1 MPDTALLEVAQFE
14 YQILLLYQG
23 TNSENIGL
31 VNNFFGKYSSSDLVT
46 VMVAYTT
53 DDVGFFRL

>member
-1 MPDTALLEVAQFE
+1 MPNTALLEVAQFE

-31 VNNFFGKYSSSDLVT
+31 VNNFFWKMLV
-46 VMVAYTT
+46 
-53 DDVGFFRL
+53 FRPCNGYGRIYHR